1 MSTSLILAII
11 KVQDFNVVF
20 ILSGQVVFNKS
31 GQTFQDP
38 DIVFTE
44 SVTQTVMLSQL
55 GLAKHFKILL
65 SSLNSSAR
73 QFKT

>member
-44 SVTQTVMLSQL
+44 SVTQTVMLS
-55 GLAKHFKILL
+55 
-65 SSLNSSAR
+65 
-73 QFKT
+73 